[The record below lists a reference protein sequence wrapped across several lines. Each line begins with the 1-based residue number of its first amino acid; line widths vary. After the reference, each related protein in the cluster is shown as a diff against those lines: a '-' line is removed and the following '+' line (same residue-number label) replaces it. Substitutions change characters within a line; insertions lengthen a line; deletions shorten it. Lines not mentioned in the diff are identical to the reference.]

1 MARCSNGVPNP
12 PKGRRTTGR
21 IAVIVPPVNAPVPFL
36 AWLLAAAPLPASAEG
51 GVFKCRGTGGGPIYQ
66 QQPCPPG
73 TGLRDLAQ
81 DPASVSIVSLALPLP
96 KVTIK
101 PSRADRSLRPRPK
114 ADPRKADADR
124 RTSDAAVAERR
135 HVKDGMSDGE
145 ILARLGP
152 PDLQSGKTGRKM
164 RWTYLP
170 APGDPQTVT
179 LLRFEDGKVVVVERT
194 TMR

>member
-1 MARCSNGVPNP
+1 VVKALVPL
-12 PKGRRTTGR
+12 
-21 IAVIVPPVNAPVPFL
+21 L
-36 AWLLAAAPLPASAEG
+36 ASLLAAASMVTHAAGVDGVYKCQGPA
-51 GVFKCRGTGGGPIYQ
+51 GTPVYQ

-73 TGLRDLAQ
+73 TGLRDFAR
-81 DPASVSIVSLALPLP
+81 DPATVSVVPFDLPSAKDTP
-96 KVTIK
+96 K
-101 PSRADRSLRPRPK
+101 PSRAERPVKPMAK
-114 ADPRKADADR
+114 PDKRKVDADR
-124 RTSDAAVAERR
+124 RNGDAAVVERR

-145 ILARLGP
+145 VLARLGP

-179 LLRFEDGKVVVVERT
+179 LLRFEDGKVVAVERT